1 MSILNCRTTKAC
13 AQGFFLLM
21 LLVALLIIVVR
32 AYLLP
37 SLQVYRF
44 ELEQLV
50 EAEIGQPVT
59 IGHISAG
66 VWGVHLEAVLKDVV
80 LIDPKS
86 GQQQLH
92 IGELHA
98 QINLKESLVEQRLK
112 LGKIMLVGTKLQLIL
127 QRDGIVILE
136 GFERT
141 SHASAAPNSAALGL
155 LFQESELLL
164 QDSEVYWKNQRI
176 DAPPLRFSDVDVALV
191 NRGGRHWLKA
201 EAQLGD
207 NRRSR
212 IELRAELA
220 GDLTEPGDWRGEV
233 YFKGD
238 QLALGE
244 LFAARRSQ
252 GTQIDHGTL
261 DAEIWTRWEK
271 SRLTQVDGD
280 FDVRDLKVTTLHDQ
294 RVRRHNLEHLKSGIS
309 WQSGSGGWQ
318 LSFPALSLTKAGVTW
333 RQSGFVLDVGQNEE
347 DKLDIHAQVKYMRLG
362 DLLPIAMFFLPRDHK
377 QLQLLATLGPQVDLQ
392 DFDLHLK
399 ERAEGEY
406 DWRLAGRLN
415 NLNTYPQDDIPG
427 ISGLNLAFNAT
438 AEQGSVNLFSDDLVL
453 NFAELFR
460 APLHFNRL
468 EGRLDW
474 QLTED
479 GLQILT
485 DELLLSDGDF
495 NTVSRLKLQ
504 IPFDTQ
510 PPFIDLQTDFD
521 QGSLADVY
529 RYLPTA
535 IMGDEFTQWLDRAL
549 VSGQTSN
556 GAFLLHGPLN
566 AFPFTANEG
575 RFQVLFDVENAIF
588 DYLPKWPPVKQ
599 GKAQVRFLNSALDVY
614 IKQAELLQS
623 EVREARIR
631 IDDMP
636 HGTPVK
642 IDGDVVG
649 ASADLMRFLSDTPL
663 SEQFAPLVKAL
674 KVTGGA
680 EIDLNLSIPMRERDP
695 FRLKGEVSWLDAVV
709 TLPALD
715 LKLSEVSGALA
726 FTERG
731 VSAKAI
737 KATVLG
743 ERATVTAR
751 TKPDE
756 TIVFR
761 AKKLPINSKALAKK
775 LPGIYLEQLD
785 GTTLVDLE
793 LRIGKEKKKGR
804 RVTFVAKSDLKGVAV
819 NAPPPLAKSKR
830 ERHHFRLE
838 GDLTESEKIRFNID
852 YGEGLD
858 AIFLV
863 NGKQGRL
870 LKAALQPGP
879 LLAKLPHEEAIK
891 IAGDTEQ
898 VDWGVWH
905 EWLHG
910 LKKTHKQGGKQLP
923 QLFDLNIGELH
934 WLGQTWQGVTLKGKN
949 KAGLLA
955 VQFLGPTLEGQ
966 LKIYDD
972 KAQGNRN
979 RVDLKQLH
987 LAINFDAAAV
997 NRKKPPPVA
1006 TEDDPR
1012 DLPPLSIN
1020 IEQLVVNNKP
1030 LGKLSTNLLSKSD
1043 GIVMRGFRLEGDQLD
1058 ISADGSWT
1066 VQGDQH
1072 TSRLDLFLNCNNL
1085 GQLLEDLNFATN
1097 IDKTDIGGTMHL
1109 KWSLPATE
1117 LRAEALDGVVEVLA
1131 SNGSFRSIDPG
1142 IGRLIGL
1149 LSISEIGRRMTLD
1162 FSDLFG
1168 DGFAFNNIVGSL
1180 QIIKGDA
1187 YTQDMVIEGPSA
1199 RIEITGR
1206 SGLSTHD
1213 YDQIVTVTPAIS
1225 AGIPLVGLIT
1235 GGPIVGAVLLAVQKL
1250 VGEGVDES
1258 AQSKY
1263 KLTGSWDEPIVTPID
1278 KLKPAQPPIK
1288 RNSVLDLE

>member
-1 MSILNCRTTKAC
+1 
-13 AQGFFLLM
+13 M

-50 EAEIGQPVT
+50 EAEIGQPIK

-66 VWGVHLEAVLKDVV
+66 IWGVHLEAVLKDVT
-80 LIDPKS
+80 LIDPKN

-98 QINLKESLVEQRLK
+98 QINLRESLLEQRLK
-112 LGKIMLVGTKLQLIL
+112 LGKIMLVGTKLRLIL
-127 QRDGIVILE
+127 QRDGMVVLE
-136 GFERT
+136 GFESSSR
-141 SHASAAPNSAALGL
+141 SSAGAQESAALGL

-191 NRGGRHWLKA
+191 NQEGRHWLRA

-207 NRRSR
+207 NQRSR

-244 LFAARRSQ
+244 LLAARRSQ

-280 FDVRDLKVTTLHDQ
+280 FDVSHLKLTTVHDQ
-294 RVRRHNLEHLKSGIS
+294 RVRQHNLDHLKSGIS
-309 WQSGSGGWQ
+309 WQSGGAGWQ
-318 LSFPALSLTKAGVTW
+318 LSLPALSLTKAGVTW
-333 RQSGFVLDVGQNEE
+333 KQSGFVLDVGQNAE

-362 DLLPIAMFFLPRDHK
+362 DLLPIAMFFLPQDHK

-392 DFDLHLK
+392 DFDLRLK
-399 ERAEGEY
+399 EQAEGEY

-438 AEQGSVNLFSDDLVL
+438 AEQGSINLFSDDLVL
-453 NFAELFR
+453 NFAKLFR
-460 APLHFNRL
+460 APLHFNQL

-474 QLTED
+474 QLAED
-479 GLQILT
+479 GLHILA
-485 DELLLSDGDF
+485 DKLLLSDGDF
-495 NTVSRLKLQ
+495 NTESRLDLQ
-504 IPFDTQ
+504 IPFDDL
-510 PPFIDLQTDFD
+510 PPIIDLQTDFD
-521 QGSLADVY
+521 RGSLANVY

-535 IMGDEFTQWLDRAL
+535 IMDDEFTKWLDRAL
-549 VSGQTSN
+549 VSGQISN
-556 GAFLLHGPLN
+556 GAFLLRGPLN

-575 RFQVLFDVENAIF
+575 RFQVLFDVENATF
-588 DYLPKWPPVKQ
+588 DYMPEWPPVKQ
-599 GKAQVRFLNSALDVY
+599 GKAQVHFLNSALDVH
-614 IKQAELLQS
+614 IKQATLLQS
-623 EVREARIR
+623 EVREVRVR

-642 IDGDVVG
+642 INGGIAGSSV
-649 ASADLMRFLSDTPL
+649 DLMRFLSETPL
-663 SEQFAPLVKAL
+663 TEQFAPLVETV
-674 KVTGGA
+674 KVAGDA
-680 EIDLNLSIPMRERDP
+680 NVDLNLSIPMREKDP
-695 FRLKGEVSWLDAVV
+695 FRLKGEIAWLDAVI
-709 TLPALD
+709 TLPTLD

-737 KATVLG
+737 KATLLG
-743 ERATVTAR
+743 ERTTITAR

-756 TIVFR
+756 TIIFR
-761 AKKLPINSKALAKK
+761 AKKLPINSKRLAKK

-785 GTTLVDLE
+785 GTTHVDLE

-804 RVTFVAKSDLKGVAV
+804 KFTLVVKSDLNGMAV
-819 NAPPPLAKSKR
+819 NAPPPLAKSKKQ
-830 ERHHFRLE
+830 RHYFRLD

-852 YGEGLD
+852 YGEGFD
-858 AIFLV
+858 ATFLV
-863 NGKQGRL
+863 DGKQGRL

-879 LLAKLPHEEAIK
+879 LLAKLPQEEVIK
-891 IAGDTEQ
+891 IAGDIKQ
-898 VDWGVWH
+898 VDWGLWH
-905 EWLHG
+905 KWLHG
-910 LKKTHKQGGKQLP
+910 LKKEHKQGGKNLP

-934 WLGQTWQGVTLKGKN
+934 WLDQTWQGVALKGKN
-949 KAGLLA
+949 EAGLLT
-955 VQFLGPTLEGQ
+955 VQFLGQTLEGQ
-966 LKIYDD
+966 LEIYDD
-972 KAQGNRN
+972 KAQEKRN
-979 RVDLKQLH
+979 RVNLKRLH
-987 LAINFDAAAV
+987 IGIDFDATAV
-997 NRKKPPPVA
+997 NKKRPPLVA

-1012 DLPPLSIN
+1012 DLPALLVN
-1020 IEQLVVNNKP
+1020 IEQLVVNKKP
-1030 LGKLSTNLLSKSD
+1030 LGKLSANLLSKSD
-1043 GIVMRGFRLEGDQLD
+1043 GIAMRGFRLEGDQLD

-1066 VQGDQH
+1066 LQGGQH
-1072 TSRLDLFLNCNNL
+1072 TSKLDLFLNCRDL
-1085 GQLLEDLNFATN
+1085 GQLLEDLNFANN
-1097 IDKTDIGGTMHL
+1097 IDKTDIGGTMRL
-1109 KWSLPATE
+1109 KWSLPVTQ

-1131 SNGSFRSIDPG
+1131 SDGSFRSIDPG

-1168 DGFAFNNIVGSL
+1168 DGFAFNNIVGSM

-1187 YTQDMVIEGPSA
+1187 YTEDMVIEGPSA
-1199 RIEITGR
+1199 KIEIAGR

-1213 YDQIVTVTPAIS
+1213 YDQIITVTPAIS

-1263 KLTGSWDEPIVTPID
+1263 KLTGSWDEPIVTPIE
-1278 KLKPAQPPIK
+1278 KPKPAQPPIK